1 VWTANTVMSREDF
14 QKRLHL
20 LRRVL
25 AVCKDGTLLLFHHSF
40 AEWLLD
46 VKHCTQKYLC
56 SASEGHAMLAMSH
69 TLRAHQLTADEVQGY
84 ALHLS
89 RLPPLPA
96 SAASDLASSC
106 LLDYHHIVLLWL
118 IGSGAPVEDCL
129 LQVRSC
135 SSVLESVCHPHNCI
149 SAAFRLNK

>member
-1 VWTANTVMSREDF
+1 
-14 QKRLHL
+14 
-20 LRRVL
+20 
-25 AVCKDGTLLLFHHSF
+25 
-40 AEWLLD
+40 LLD

-89 RLPPLPA
+89 RLPTLPA

-106 LLDYHHIVLLWL
+106 SLDYHHIVLLWL
-118 IGSGAPVEDCL
+118 ITSGAPVEDCL
-129 LQVRSC
+129 LQVRCC
-135 SSVLESVCHPHNCI
+135 SSVLGSVYHPHYGI
-149 SAAFRLNK
+149 SPAFRLNKLDTHIRMGA